1 MKRYLCILLVLLLGV
16 SAAGCGRNAGG
27 ATPEGASDE
36 IRLVT
41 EGTLTVATEASF
53 PPYEMEAADGEGIA
67 HTGLR
72 GIDIEIAA
80 AVAEKLG
87 LELKVENLPF
97 DEALLSVR
105 NGKTDL
111 VLAAIFPSP
120 ELERYL
126 LLSEPYVT
134 SVQVVL
140 AQEDSEVDELS
151 DLKEAKIGVVR
162 DTTAWIFSMENYSEK
177 QYTVYDSCE
186 AAVRALLDGEV
197 EALILDE
204 APAKTLLQRHDGL
217 VILEKNYA
225 EQEYVAGVS
234 KDNPALR
241 QAVDQALKELDEEG
255 VIDRIVGRYIT
266 ADTP

>member
-1 MKRYLCILLVLLLGV
+1 
-16 SAAGCGRNAGG
+16 
-27 ATPEGASDE
+27 
-36 IRLVT
+36 
-41 EGTLTVATEASF
+41 
-53 PPYEMEAADGEGIA
+53 
-67 HTGLR
+67 
-72 GIDIEIAA
+72 
-80 AVAEKLG
+80 
-87 LELKVENLPF
+87 
-97 DEALLSVR
+97 
-105 NGKTDL
+105 
-111 VLAAIFPSP
+111 
-120 ELERYL
+120 
-126 LLSEPYVT
+126 
-134 SVQVVL
+134 
-140 AQEDSEVDELS
+140 
-151 DLKEAKIGVVR
+151 
-162 DTTAWIFSMENYSEK
+162 MENYSEK

-266 ADTP
+266 ADAP